1 MSALT
6 PARIVALA
14 FIGVV
19 VLGLAYLKLG
29 TPDDPVSVPS
39 GALAGDLILEPCT
52 YSTENGDY
60 AADCGTL
67 VVPET
72 GPTRTRG

>member
-6 PARIVALA
+6 PARIAASRLA
-14 FIGVV
+14 NL

-29 TPDDPVSVPS
+29 TADDPMSVPS

-67 VVPET
+67 VVPENRAD
-72 GPTRTRG
+72 RTPG